1 MSWIVNRVHLRVKT
15 MQMKNSNGKVDE
27 YNFTNDLKC
36 GKEPT
41 TVVHKSDASDSSD
54 SSSDE
59 ELYYRRVTVIGG
71 LRRSKRTT
79 ARRHGNVHHLLRG
92 VLQHT

>member
-1 MSWIVNRVHLRVKT
+1 
-15 MQMKNSNGKVDE
+15 MKDSNKVDE

-59 ELYYRRVTVIGG
+59 ELYYRCVTPSVPTMTGG

-79 ARRHGNVHHLLRG
+79 AGRHGNIHHLPRG
-92 VLQHT
+92 VLQYTYIDESGHIG

>member
-1 MSWIVNRVHLRVKT
+1 
-15 MQMKNSNGKVDE
+15 MKDSNKVDE
-27 YNFTNDLKC
+27 YNFTNDLTC
-36 GKEPT
+36 GKEPS

-59 ELYYRRVTVIGG
+59 ELYYQRVTPSVPTMTGG

-79 ARRHGNVHHLLRG
+79 AGRYGNIHHLPRI
-92 VLQHT
+92 VVQHT